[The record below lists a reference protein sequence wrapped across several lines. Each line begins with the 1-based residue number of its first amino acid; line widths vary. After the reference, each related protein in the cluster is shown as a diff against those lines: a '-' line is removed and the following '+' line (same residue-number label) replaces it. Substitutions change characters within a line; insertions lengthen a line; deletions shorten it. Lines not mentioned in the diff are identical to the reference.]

1 MLETLH
7 RIIQE
12 VNNASDLVDALN
24 IIVTRLKTHI
34 GADVCSI
41 YLTDGD
47 KREHVLMATDGLRTE
62 AVGKVALPLHRGLV
76 GLVAERAEYIN
87 LDDASDHPSYMAI
100 SETGETRYHAFL
112 GAPIVHNREVLGVL
126 VIRQA
131 VARKFDD
138 EEVTFVLTLAAQLA
152 SAINHARA
160 SGELARLHS
169 QGVVTQLFLKG
180 NASSSGVAIGCG
192 VVIYQPAALNNI
204 PDRTATDVTAEKQRL
219 KAAIDCVKEELRT
232 FKCQMEGQLPAE
244 DQALFDAW
252 LMMLSEKALLDR
264 ALSLIEEEKNWAP
277 GALRQ
282 TIEEHARVFDA
293 MDDPYLRERAADI
306 RDLGRRVLLHLQ
318 HKSPAPLDYPR
329 QTVLVGDEVSAME
342 LAEVPPERLVGV
354 ISAKGSSSSH
364 VAILARAL
372 GVPAVMGVTDLP
384 VTQLEGRDLIIDGYQ
399 GRIYI
404 SPQPAVVAEYQ
415 RLLNE
420 EKALSREL
428 LGLSGLP
435 AETLDGH
442 HVPLYLN
449 TGLLADMS
457 HFGVQEAEGIGL
469 YRTEFPFMI
478 RDRFPGEDSQYM
490 NYRKVLEIFAPRP
503 VVLRTLDIGG
513 DKPLP
518 YFPVIESNPFLGWR
532 GVRISLDHPEIF
544 LTQMRAM
551 LRANS
556 GLGNLHVMLP
566 MVSTVAEV
574 EELTDLIRR
583 AHRELVSE
591 GYAITMPKT
600 GVMIEVPAAVY
611 KSAAIAKRVD
621 FISVGTNDLTQ
632 YLLAVDRNNPRVA
645 AIYNDLHPALLQALQ
660 MIVQGA
666 RQYNCPVGVCGEMAG
681 NPLATPLL
689 LGLGIDSLSMSAGS
703 LLRVKRTIRTLR
715 KAQAEAWLRNAL
727 QMDNAADVTNYMR
740 AVLEEAGLE
749 MLIKPGKR

>member
-24 IIVTRLKTHI
+24 IIVTRLKKHI

-47 KREHVLMATDGLRTE
+47 KREHVLMATDGLRAE

-112 GAPIVHNREVLGVL
+112 GAPIVHNRDVLGVL
-126 VIRQA
+126 VIRQSI
-131 VARKFDD
+131 ARKFDD

-180 NASSSGVAIGCG
+180 NASSSGVAIGSG

-204 PDRTATDVTAEKQRL
+204 PDRTANDVITERERL

-232 FKCQMEGQLPAE
+232 FKCKMEGQLPAE

-318 HKSPAPLDYPR
+318 HGSPAPLDYPR
-329 QTVLVGDEVSAME
+329 QTVLVGEEVSAME
-342 LAEVPPERLVGV
+342 LAEVPPDRLAGV

-404 SPQPAVVAEYQ
+404 SPQAAVVAEYQ

-428 LGLSGLP
+428 LELSGLP

-478 RDRFPGEDSQYM
+478 RDRFPGEDTQHM

-574 EELTDLIRR
+574 EELNDLIRR

-645 AIYNDLHPALLQALQ
+645 AIYNDLHPAVLQALQ

-715 KAQAEAWLRNAL
+715 KVQAEAWLENAL
-727 QMDNAADVTNYMR
+727 QMDNAVEVTNYMR

>member
-1 MLETLH
+1 MPATVILGAQWGDEGKGKITD
-7 RIIQE
+7 RYSRDADMVVRYQGG
-12 VNNASDLVDALN
+12 NNAGHTIVVEGQRFALSL
-24 IIVTRLKTHI
+24 I
-34 GADVCSI
+34 
-41 YLTDGD
+41 
-47 KREHVLMATDGLRTE
+47 
-62 AVGKVALPLHRGLV
+62 
-76 GLVAERAEYIN
+76 
-87 LDDASDHPSYMAI
+87 PS
-100 SETGETRYHAFL
+100 
-112 GAPIVHNREVLGVL
+112 GVL
-126 VIRQA
+126 YPQVTPVIG
-131 VARKFDD
+131 
-138 EEVTFVLTLAAQLA
+138 
-152 SAINHARA
+152 N
-160 SGELARLHS
+160 
-169 QGVVTQLFLKG
+169 GVVT
-180 NASSSGVAIGCG
+180 
-192 VVIYQPAALNNI
+192 YQPAALNSI
-204 PDRTATDVTAEKQRL
+204 PDRAASDVQAEKQRL
-219 KAAIDCVKEELRT
+219 KLAIDCVKDELRT
-232 FKCQMEGQLPAE
+232 FKCKMEGQLPEE

-264 ALSLIEEEKNWAP
+264 ALSLIEEENNWAP
-277 GALRQ
+277 GALRE

-306 RDLGRRVLLHLQ
+306 RDLGRRILMHLQ
-318 HKSPAPLDYPR
+318 QKSPAPVDYPP
-329 QTVLVGDEVSAME
+329 QTILVGDEVSAME
-342 LAEVPPERLVGV
+342 LAEVPQDRLAGI

-372 GVPAVMGVTDLP
+372 GVPAVMGVSDLP
-384 VTQLEGRDLIIDGYQ
+384 VAQLEGRDLVIDGYQ

-404 SPQPAVVAEYQ
+404 SPRQAVIDEYQ
-415 RLLNE
+415 RLVNE
-420 EKALSREL
+420 ERALSQEL

-435 AETLDGH
+435 AETLDGQH
-442 HVPLYLN
+442 IPLYLN

-478 RDRFPGEDSQYM
+478 RDRFPGEDTQYM
-490 NYRKVLEIFAPRP
+490 NYRKVLETFAPRP
-503 VVLRTLDIGG
+503 AVLRTLDIGG

-518 YFPVIESNPFLGWR
+518 YFPVVESNPFLGWR

-544 LTQMRAM
+544 LTQVRAM

-556 GLGNLHVMLP
+556 GLGNLHIMLP
-566 MVSTVAEV
+566 MISTVTEV
-574 EELTDLIRR
+574 EELNTLIKR

-621 FISVGTNDLTQ
+621 FISVGTHHLTQ

-645 AIYNDLHPALLQALQ
+645 GIYSDLHPALLQALQ

-666 RQYNCPVGVCGEMAG
+666 KQYNCPVGVCGEMAG

-703 LLRVKRTIRTLR
+703 LLRVKRTIRTLN
-715 KAQAEAWLRNAL
+715 KAQARAWLENAL
-727 QMDNAADVTNYMR
+727 QMDNAAEVTNYMR